1 MLLVTLFM
9 ERRKKQNPS
18 ESPSVEEWLN
28 KHECI
33 SFMAYLQIDERVKD
47 VHLVLWKIS
56 KTE

>member
-28 KHECI
+28 KQQCI
-33 SFMAYLQIDERVKD
+33 CSMVYLATDERVKD
-47 VHLVLWKIS
+47 VYLVLWKII
-56 KTE
+56 